1 MGSSPPP
8 LLCLLHGLM
17 SQITCPHFPGG
28 ETETLSGSSLFWAF
42 NESFIRSGWEFG
54 VLEWSP
60 QGPLEQLHFL
70 IGNRRHRG
78 PSRLG
83 MRDGHSGPAK
93 VRANFEDSPVLPP
106 AGR

>member
-1 MGSSPPP
+1 MWG
-8 LLCLLHGLM
+8 
-17 SQITCPHFPGG
+17 
-28 ETETLSGSSLFWAF
+28 A
-42 NESFIRSGWEFG
+42 G
-54 VLEWSP
+54 VEGPEAVTWP